1 MEPNGKDILLALG
14 RLEGKV
20 ESLIAMQRSTDD
32 QVNGLDRRIR
42 ALELG
47 KSWLMGAAAAIG
59 AATSALISWVAR

>member
-20 ESLIAMQRSTDD
+20 EALIAMQRSTDD

-59 AATSALISWVAR
+59 AATSALISWVSR

>member
-59 AATSALISWVAR
+59 AATSALISWVSR